1 MVSVKH
7 HLLLLLLFTDI
18 TVVEVF
24 MVVTY
29 ASSVLDRVICFGI
42 ICLFHLQNKWK
53 GSRLVSYKVQCRYF
67 V

>member
-1 MVSVKH
+1 MASVKH
-7 HLLLLLLFTDI
+7 QLLLLFTDI

-29 ASSVLDRVICFGI
+29 ASSVLDRVICFGR

-53 GSRLVSYKVQCRYF
+53 CSRLVSYKVECRYF